1 MFDKAINFIY
11 NFDVIGP
18 TPKLYIFNKERYQ
31 SIFSLIL
38 SILIII
44 LSLIFIIYSIINYI
58 ENDRPNVVYSKSNDD
73 NEKRNINL
81 NDILIMIQIVD
92 VDAIT
97 KLNESIV
104 QLQSLYTAIYDNA
117 SVEYSVLNVKPC
129 IPGENMNI
137 KYQDYLR
144 EKVNG
149 LTQEQ
154 IQGDKNINDFYCI
167 NSDNP
172 NISLFYYPNI
182 GYSYIDLNIILQ
194 NQSLYTPEDISLMM
208 VYQNNIINHDNKE
221 SPISTGISY
230 QFLQVFSSIEYYLT
244 NFNFQYLKYETD
256 DGIFFNS
263 LKYLKGMSF
272 LDLYYYK
279 DNQVDYD
286 LKKILLNIIHHKLEL

>member
-117 SVEYSVLNVKPC
+117 SVEHSALNVKPC

-144 EKVNG
+144 EKFNG

-154 IQGDKNINDFYCI
+154 IQGDKNIN
-167 NSDNP
+167 
-172 NISLFYYPNI
+172 
-182 GYSYIDLNIILQ
+182 G
-194 NQSLYTPEDISLMM
+194 
-208 VYQNNIINHDNKE
+208 NN
-221 SPISTGISY
+221 
-230 QFLQVFSSIEYYLT
+230 
-244 NFNFQYLKYETD
+244 
-256 DGIFFNS
+256 
-263 LKYLKGMSF
+263 
-272 LDLYYYK
+272 
-279 DNQVDYD
+279 
-286 LKKILLNIIHHKLEL
+286 